1 MALRSSGRCRSINTR
16 SRNSSNNTLV
26 ELMLLLQSLT
36 LALLCLS
43 FLFDSSSTTSST
55 TTPTTAVL
63 QVQALALA
71 AFPLT
76 PHTLPIDILE
86 RQLTALQL
94 DDMVEAYR
102 YASPTNQAGSGNNVT
117 NFGNMVRAPPYG
129 PLVRHKKA
137 SILLQSRMFD
147 SQQFLVRVVSSSS
160 SPIVLEEEEDEDDED
175 EDEDDEDQEAC
186 VSLQKNSSRR
196 TKTRNKISEYWWSL
210 SRSKSGPAAGSYMVD
225 AVIPNSM

>member
-16 SRNSSNNTLV
+16 SRKSSNNTLV
-26 ELMLLLQSLT
+26 ELMLLLQSVT

-55 TTPTTAVL
+55 STTTSTTAVL
-63 QVQALALA
+63 QVQALA
-71 AFPLT
+71 FSLT

-94 DDMVEAYR
+94 GDMIGAYR
-102 YASPTNQAGSGNNVT
+102 LASPANQAGSGNNVT

-137 SILLQSRMFD
+137 QILLQSRMFD

-160 SPIVLEEEEDEDDED
+160 SPDLEEEEEDEDE
-175 EDEDDEDQEAC
+175 ESAC
-186 VSLQKNSSRR
+186 SSPQKKRR
-196 TKTRNKISEYWWSL
+196 KTTNKVSEYWWSL
-210 SRSKSGPAAGSYMVD
+210 SRSNSGPAAGSYMVD
-225 AVIPNSM
+225 AVIPNRM